1 MLHISDFRVKK
12 QKENSFNLVGKIK
25 VKILVICAFIVA
37 SLFFAQL
44 VFANNLAVDGQKLSE
59 IEDQIA
65 KLEEDNTTLRAEIAK
80 ESSLSTLSQRA
91 EEMGFE
97 KPSKLTTF

>member
-1 MLHISDFRVKK
+1 MLHTSDFRVKK

-25 VKILVICAFIVA
+25 VKILVICAFIVV

-91 EEMGFE
+91 REMGFE